1 MLTRIGRVL
10 LAVVAVIA
18 IAIVLVRQPVLT
30 SLPYRSKE
38 HADARA
44 LEQHV
49 RFLSLNRRVGAPE
62 YIASELRA
70 SGGTVVEQPF
80 VARKQ
85 TYRNVI
91 ATFGPDDDKS
101 PLIVVGA
108 HYDAFNDLLAADDNA
123 SGTAGLLELARLLGT
138 TKLTRPVVL
147 VAYANEEPPFFASE
161 DMGSFVHASSIAQRR
176 VDAMICLEMIGYFGH
191 EQLWSSW
198 VLSLL
203 YPNDGNFIGVTGGW
217 NDRQLARFVKRAI
230 NGAHEVD
237 AVSFT
242 GPHEMLDA
250 SDQRNYW
257 SRGWRAVMRGT
268 PTTTPVTTRRRRSIT
283 GGWRGWWMGCSVRWT
298 PSPPRHPERSRGT

>member
-1 MLTRIGRVL
+1 MLKRIARILLVVTVL
-10 LAVVAVIA
+10 ILIA
-18 IAIVLVRQPVLT
+18 AACVRQPVFG
-30 SLPYRSKE
+30 SLPYRSRE
-38 HADARA
+38 RADAKS
-44 LEQHV
+44 LQQHV
-49 RFLSLNRRVGAPE
+49 QFLCLNRRAGAPE

-80 VARKQ
+80 VVRKQ

-91 ATFGPDDDKS
+91 ATFGPDDGKT
-101 PLIVVGA
+101 PLIVIGA
-108 HYDAFNDLLAADDNA
+108 HYDAFNDLPAADDNA

-138 TKLTRPVVL
+138 AKFTRPVVL

-161 DMGSFVHASSIAQRR
+161 NMGSFIHAASIAQRR

-191 EQLWSSW
+191 EQAWHSW
-198 VLSLL
+198 VLSML

-217 NDRQLARFVKRAI
+217 NDRSLARFVKRAI
-230 NGAHEVD
+230 NGAGEVD

-257 SRGWRAVMRGT
+257 SRGWRAVM
-268 PTTTPVTTRRRRSIT
+268 IT
-283 GGWRGWWMGCSVRWT
+283 DT
-298 PSPPRHPERSRGT
+298 AYERNLN